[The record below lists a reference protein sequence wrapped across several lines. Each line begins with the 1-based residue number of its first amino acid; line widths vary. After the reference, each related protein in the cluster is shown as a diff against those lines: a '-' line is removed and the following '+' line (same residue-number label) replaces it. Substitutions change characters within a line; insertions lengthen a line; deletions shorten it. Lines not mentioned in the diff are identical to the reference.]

1 MKKVNEVVNKSNRPL
16 KVVQFG
22 EGNFLRAFVE
32 QMIDVANE
40 KGCFDGS
47 VALVKPIAFGNLER
61 FEKQDNTYTVILRGK
76 ANGET
81 VNEKRIVTC
90 VSDSVAATEEYE
102 RYAALAKVDTLEF
115 VVSNTTE
122 AGIVY
127 DDSDKFE
134 LAPPNTYPGKL
145 TKFLFDRY
153 KHFNGDMTKGL
164 KILPVELIEN
174 NGGKLKECIL
184 KYVALWNLGEDFA
197 KWVEE
202 ANIFC
207 STLVDRIVTGYPR
220 EEATALCEE
229 LGYEDELLDV
239 AEPFGLW
246 VIENK
251 EDIAPVAAAL
261 PLDKAGCNVVFTDN
275 LKPYRDRKVRILNGG
290 HTGTVLAGYLAG
302 CDIVRGCM
310 EDKTVRTYMEHLL
323 FDEIVPTVDL
333 PHEEVV
339 EFTNSVIERFENP
352 FIDHSVLA
360 ISLNSVSKWK
370 ARNLVSFHD
379 HYVAKG
385 SIPKYLTFSFA
396 ALMAFY
402 QGTEIV
408 DGALMGKRGEETYA
422 IRDDK
427 DVLEFFAARVG
438 KVDTATLVKDF
449 TSNTKF
455 WGKDLGEY
463 ANFNETVTT
472 HLNKIAEVGM
482 RKALEELIGE

>member
-1 MKKVNEVVNKSNRPL
+1 MKKVNECIEKQQRPL

-47 VALVKPIAFGNLER
+47 VALVKPITFGSLER
-61 FEKQDNTYTVILRGK
+61 FHAQDNTYTVVLRGK

-81 VNEKRIVTC
+81 VNESRIITC
-90 VSDSVAATEEYE
+90 VSDSVAANEEYE
-102 RYAALAKVDTLEF
+102 KYAALAKVDTLEF

-127 DDSDKFE
+127 DESDKFE
-134 LAPPNTYPGKL
+134 LVPPNTFPGKL
-145 TKFLFDRY
+145 TKFLFERY
-153 KHFNGDMTKGL
+153 THFNGDVTKGL
-164 KILPVELIEN
+164 KMIPVELIEK
-174 NGGKLKECIL
+174 NGEKLKECIL
-184 KYVALWNLGEDFA
+184 KYVALWNLGSEFA
-197 KWVEE
+197 AWINE
-202 ANIFC
+202 ANVFC
-207 STLVDRIVTGYPR
+207 NTLVDRIVTGYPR
-220 EEATALCEE
+220 EEAAALCEGF
-229 LGYEDELLDV
+229 GYQDDLIDV

-246 VIENK
+246 VIES
-251 EDIAPVAAAL
+251 ETDISESFA
-261 PLDKAGCNVVFTDN
+261 LDKAGCNVVFTNN

-290 HTGTVLAGYLAG
+290 HTGTVLAGFLAG
-302 CDIVRGCM
+302 EDIVRGCM

-333 PHEEVV
+333 PHAEVV

-379 HYVAKG
+379 HYEAKG
-385 SIPKYLTFSFA
+385 EIPKYLTFSFA

-402 QGTEIV
+402 NASELV
-408 DGALMGKRGEETYA
+408 DGALIGKRGEESYR
-422 IRDDK
+422 IMDDA
-427 DVLEFFAARVG
+427 DVLEFFANNVG
-438 KVDTATLVKDF
+438 KLTTEELVKAF

-463 ANFNETVTT
+463 ANFNETVTA
-472 HLNKIAEVGM
+472 HLENIAAVGM
-482 RKALEELIGE
+482 RTALEQLIGE

>member
-1 MKKVNEVVNKSNRPL
+1 MKKVNEGIVKKERPL
-16 KVVQFG
+16 KVLQFG

-47 VALVKPIAFGNLER
+47 VALVKPITFGNLER
-61 FEKQDNTYTVILRGK
+61 FKAQDNVYTVILRGK

-81 VNEKRIVTC
+81 VNEKRIITC
-90 VSDSVAATEEYE
+90 VSQSVAANED
-102 RYAALAKVDTLEF
+102 YAAYEALSKVETLEF
-115 VVSNTTE
+115 IVSNTTE

-127 DDSDKFE
+127 DESDEFE
-134 LAPPNTYPGKL
+134 LTPPNTYPGKL

-153 KHFNGDMTKGL
+153 KHFNGDLSKGL
-164 KILPVELIEN
+164 KILPVELIEK
-174 NGGKLKECIL
+174 NGEKLKECIL
-184 KYVALWNLGEDFA
+184 NYIALWNLGEAFA
-197 KWVEE
+197 TWVKE

-207 STLVDRIVTGYPR
+207 NTLVDRIVTGYPR
-220 EEATALCEE
+220 EEAAVLCEE
-229 LGYEDELLDV
+229 LGYQDDLLDV

-246 VIENK
+246 VIESDK
-251 EDIAPVAAAL
+251 DISESFA
-261 PLDKAGCNVVFTDN
+261 LDKAGCNVVFTNN

-302 CDIVRGCM
+302 ENIVRGCM
-310 EDKTVRTYMEHLL
+310 EDKTIRTYMEHLL

-333 PHEEVV
+333 PHDEVV
-339 EFTNSVIERFENP
+339 DFTNSVIERFENP

-379 HYVAKG
+379 HYEAKG

-402 QGTEIV
+402 NSNKLVE
-408 DGALMGKRGEETYA
+408 GALIGKRGEEEYR
-422 IRDDK
+422 IMDDA
-427 DVLEFFAARVG
+427 DVLEFFASRVG
-438 KVDTATLVKDF
+438 KLETAQLVKEF
-449 TSNTKF
+449 TSHTKF

-463 ANFNETVTT
+463 KNFNDTVTA
-472 HLNKIAEVGM
+472 HLERIAAMGM
-482 RKALEELIGE
+482 RKALEELIG